1 MAATFVRV
9 KSAGSHRYLQVVE
22 NHRERGRTVQHV
34 IGTLGRLDQLTAA
47 GEVDGLIRSLA
58 RFADQVRVVAAQAE
72 GRLQAGPAVAVG
84 PNLVF
89 GRLWEQLGIGAI
101 LQRML
106 QRREFEFPVER
117 AVYLTVL
124 HRLFE
129 SGSDRQ
135 AERWRRDVQVPGAE
149 ALELHHLYRAMRW
162 LGENKDDVEEE
173 LFARRRDLLT
183 EVTLAFFDTTTLYF
197 HGQGGQFLG
206 WRGHSKE
213 GRNDLRQMVVGAVLT
228 GDGRPVSCEF
238 WPGNHSDQ
246 RALLPVVDRAR
257 QRFGLHQVCWVAD
270 RGMIS
275 EKTIAALEERKLR
288 YILGARMRRQKEVK
302 EKVLSRAGRYREV
315 APNLHVKEVWVGEH
329 RYVVCFNPDEAAKEA
344 ADRQAILA
352 AVEDKLREGAGSL
365 VGNRGFRRFLRVD
378 ADAVR
383 IDPKKV
389 EADARYDGK
398 FVLRTNTDL
407 PADEVAL
414 QYKRLLLVES
424 FFRAVKSMLESR
436 PIYHKWDATI
446 AGHVFCSFLA
456 LVLFDEL
463 QRRLADRGFQVEWAD
478 VRRDLAAL
486 EEMEVRDGHRCYR
499 LRTPLQGVAGK
510 VLQAVGVA
518 IPRRVQT
525 DSPVVPSTLAVPSNP
540 RNDAISIP
548 GL

>member
-1 MAATFVRV
+1 VPATFARIKRKGPYQYV
-9 KSAGSHRYLQVVE
+9 QVVE
-22 NHRERGRTVQHV
+22 NERDGQRVVQRV
-34 IGTLGRLDQLTAA
+34 IGTLGRLDQLSAK
-47 GEVDGLIRSLA
+47 GRVDDLIRSLA
-58 RFADQVRVVAAQAE
+58 RFADQVRIVEGHRE
-72 GRLQAGPAVAVG
+72 GRLEAGAVQQIG
-84 PNLVF
+84 PDLLF
-89 GRLWEQLGIGAI
+89 GRLWEQLGIRTI

-129 SGSDRQ
+129 SVSDRQ
-135 AERWRRDVQVPGAE
+135 AERWRPDVWVPGAE
-149 ALELHHLYRAMRW
+149 ELELHHLYRAMRW
-162 LGENKDDVEEE
+162 LGENKDEVEEA

-183 EVTLAFFDTTTLYF
+183 EVTLAFFGTTTLCF

-213 GRNDLRQMVVGAVLT
+213 GRGELRQMVVGAVLT

-246 RALLPVVDRAR
+246 RALLAVVDRAR
-257 QRFGLHQVCWVAD
+257 ERFGLHQVCWVAD

-275 EKTIAALEERKLR
+275 EKTISALEERGLR
-288 YILGARMRRQKEVK
+288 YILGARLRRQKEVS
-302 EKVLSRAGRYREV
+302 EKVLGRAGRYREV
-315 APNLHVKEVWVGEH
+315 APNLHVKEVWVDER
-329 RYVVCFNPDEAAKEA
+329 RYVVCFNPEEAAKDA

-352 AVEDKLREGAGSL
+352 ALEDKLREGAGSL
-365 VGNRGFRRFLRVD
+365 VGNRGFRRFLRIERG
-378 ADAVR
+378 AVL

-398 FVLRTNTDL
+398 FVLRTNTSL

-414 QYKRLLLVES
+414 QYKRLLMVES

-463 QRRLADRGFQVEWAD
+463 QRRLQARGVTAEWAD
-478 VRRDLAAL
+478 IRRDPAAL
-486 EEMEVRDGHRCYR
+486 SEVEVRDGDRRYL

-510 VLQAVGVA
+510 VLQAAGIA
-518 IPRRVQT
+518 IRPRVRPAPDVVPPA
-525 DSPVVPSTLAVPSNP
+525 SPVPANP
-540 RNDAISIP
+540 RSDAISLP
-548 GL
+548 VL